1 MAKPVR
7 LREVTVLYVQLL
19 IVYRQDACSTMFRRE
34 NHRDTSS
41 GETLALLD
49 TGSPWLR

>member
-7 LREVTVLYVQLL
+7 LRKVTALRIQLL
-19 IVYRQDACSTMFRRE
+19 IVYCQAACSTMFRRE
-34 NHRDTSS
+34 DHRDTSC
-41 GETLALLD
+41 GENVTLLD